1 MLWSMRVGAVSQD
14 KNAAARASP
23 DEQTTSSYQ
32 SSFLRDLPTSSQSMS
47 QTQVSVTDLDL
58 PQLAEVKKQLD
69 EVQPVPISNELLRRL
84 RPFILNLASL
94 RS

>member
-1 MLWSMRVGAVSQD
+1 MRAGAVSQD

-23 DEQTTSSYQ
+23 DEQTASSQ